1 MVWQWDTVVPSGLA
15 KVLLFVKAAP
25 ILAKKVTAES
35 HFRSCKTLL
44 SERRK
49 LDNAFVCESRQF
61 PRRRRDHFTCKFI
74 RAGRHT
80 PQRERCHDAY
90 GEGPHMS
97 MSSQLP
103 QSQMLCG
110 LDSSRQR
117 EIIIGNRLR
126 DWTNWMR
133 STCENRSE
141 SGEDLGAEW
150 RNWSGRRKPKNQ
162 ETKKPKNQKKQQKPR
177 LHTLRGG
184 GQMQSVGSCLFVFV
198 FFVFFGLCV
207 DSHCRCAKQ
216 RLPGH
221 CQWLH

>member
-133 STCENRSE
+133 STCETGANQAKTWERN
-141 SGEDLGAEW
+141 GET
-150 RNWSGRRKPKNQ
+150 GRAGENQ
-162 ETKKPKNQKKQQKPR
+162 KTKKPKNQKIKKNNKNQDCTP
-177 LHTLRGG
+177 
-184 GQMQSVGSCLFVFV
+184 
-198 FFVFFGLCV
+198 
-207 DSHCRCAKQ
+207 
-216 RLPGH
+216 
-221 CQWLH
+221 